1 MSVAAIIPAAGAGA
15 RFGGTESK
23 LFARLRGEPLLL
35 HALRAF
41 QASRGIRWI
50 ILAVRETERE
60 RLQALIRKHRITK
73 ALPLCAGGAS
83 RAESVA
89 HGFAALPREAKW
101 VLVHDGARPCVS
113 LALIRQAIRAAK
125 KEGAIACG
133 LPASL
138 TVKAVDD
145 RREVRLTLDRDSLWF
160 IQTPQVFRRDW
171 FAQAL
176 QRACLSP
183 LGNGRQVNGQLA
195 HLPDDAALLESAG
208 FPVSVIPGDPL
219 NIKVT
224 TRDDLVLA
232 EAILRSRSQLSVVS
246 HQLSADS

>member
-1 MSVAAIIPAAGAGA
+1 V
-15 RFGGTESK
+15 
-23 LFARLRGEPLLL
+23 LARLRGEPLLL
-35 HALRAF
+35 HTLRVL
-41 QASRGIRWI
+41 QASPEIRWI
-50 ILAVRETERE
+50 IVAVREPERE
-60 RLQALIRKHRITK
+60 RVQALIRKHRIAK

-89 HGFAALPREAKW
+89 RGFAAVPRAAAW

-113 LALIRQAIRAAK
+113 SSLIRRAIRAAK

-145 RREVRLTLDRDSLWF
+145 RREVRLTLDREHLWF

-176 QRACLSP
+176 QR
-183 LGNGRQVNGQLA
+183 VNGHMA
-195 HLPDDAALLESAG
+195 SLPDDAALLETAG
-208 FPVSVIPGDPL
+208 FRVAVIPGDPL

-224 TRDDLVLA
+224 TQEDLLLA
-232 EAILRSRSQLSVVS
+232 EAILQHASRNRLRQSSV
-246 HQLSADS
+246 